1 MEARL
6 SPGTWTVCVDQ
17 TVVIWPVL
25 VANHVEMLPP
35 NTVTT
40 EISAIA
46 TRAMRRPYSVTAIP
60 SSERKN
66 FFIRC
71 YLQQR
76 LERNNAD
83 TKDNLNCAF
92 ATTTVQ
98 NLSAYACDSIS
109 RSLRLLNPQRPHA
122 RCVTNH

>member
-66 FFIRC
+66 FFITGASSGDG
-71 YLQQR
+71 QG
-76 LERNNAD
+76 
-83 TKDNLNCAF
+83 
-92 ATTTVQ
+92 
-98 NLSAYACDSIS
+98 
-109 RSLRLLNPQRPHA
+109 RSLNRLRGPSSHCGPGVQAVAGLCENR
-122 RCVTNH
+122 TST